1 MAKTQY
7 TKAALKEAIAGK
19 LQRHF
24 ACEVKDAKKDQ
35 IYEACALVIRDALT
49 ENMIETQNEVERDGD
64 RQVHYLC
71 MEFLVGRSL
80 RNHAYNVWFT
90 LIGDSWEAMCD
101 TLDGISARHGI
112 PILNLPAARL
122 YKIRVDFPM
131 EE

>member
-49 ENMIETQNEVERDGD
+49 EHMIETQNEVERDGD
-64 RQVHYLC
+64 RHTRLLQKRQRQLGGSEHT
-71 MEFLVGRSL
+71 VGS
-80 RNHAYNVWFT
+80 VVF
-90 LIGDSWEAMCD
+90 
-101 TLDGISARHGI
+101 
-112 PILNLPAARL
+112 PRL
-122 YKIRVDFPM
+122 TAL
-131 EE
+131 

>member
-49 ENMIETQNEVERDGD
+49 EHVIET
-64 RQVHYLC
+64 
-71 MEFLVGRSL
+71 
-80 RNHAYNVWFT
+80 
-90 LIGDSWEAMCD
+90 
-101 TLDGISARHGI
+101 
-112 PILNLPAARL
+112 
-122 YKIRVDFPM
+122 
-131 EE
+131 

>member
-7 TKAALKEAIAGK
+7 TKAALKEAITGK

-49 ENMIETQNEVERDGD
+49 EHMIETQNEVERDGD

-80 RNHAYNVWFT
+80 RNNAYNLGMLDELTAALKDMGFEMAD
-90 LIGDSWEAMCD
+90 IFEQEAD
-101 TLDGISARHGI
+101 PDRKS
-112 PILNLPAARL
+112 
-122 YKIRVDFPM
+122 VV
-131 EE
+131 